1 MANRVAICSMLQWT
15 APATKCHT
23 GTAPATQ
30 RHSATSHSLH
40 QPPKATLQH
49 YHILL
54 LHGGN
59 VIRFKKKTNYARN
72 ESACRMANR
81 VAICSMLQWTAPATK
96 CHTGTAPATQR
107 HSATSHSLHQPPKAT
122 LQRYH
127 IVQEH
132 GGNVLRSKKTNYA
145 RNESACRMA
154 NRVAIC
160 SMLQWTAPATKCHTG
175 TAPATQRHSA
185 TSHSLHQPPKATL
198 QRYHILRGNVIR
210 SKKTNYARNESACRM
225 ANRVAICSMLQWTA
239 PATKC
244 NTGTAPATQRHSA
257 TSHSLH
263 QPPKATLQHY
273 HILLLHGGNVIRSKK
288 NELRKE

>member
-40 QPPKATLQH
+40 QPPTATLQH

-59 VIRFKKKTNYARN
+59 VI
-72 ESACRMANR
+72 
-81 VAICSMLQWTAPATK
+81 
-96 CHTGTAPATQR
+96 
-107 HSATSHSLHQPPKAT
+107 
-122 LQRYH
+122 
-127 IVQEH
+127 
-132 GGNVLRSKKTNYA
+132 RSKKTNYA

-185 TSHSLHQPPKATL
+185 TSHSLHQPPT
-198 QRYHILRGNVIR
+198 
-210 SKKTNYARNESACRM
+210 
-225 ANRVAICSMLQWTA
+225 
-239 PATKC
+239 
-244 NTGTAPATQRHSA
+244 
-257 TSHSLH
+257 
-263 QPPKATLQHY
+263 ATLQHY
-273 HILLLHGGNVIRSKK
+273 HILLLHGGNVLRSKK
-288 NELRKE
+288 NKLRKE